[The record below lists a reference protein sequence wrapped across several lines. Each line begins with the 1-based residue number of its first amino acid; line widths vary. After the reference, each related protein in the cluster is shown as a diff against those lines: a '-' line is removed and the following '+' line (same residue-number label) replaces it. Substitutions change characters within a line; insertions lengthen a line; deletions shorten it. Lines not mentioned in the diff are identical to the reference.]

1 MLISGGGS
9 ALLPFP
15 VSEISL
21 KDKILTNKL
30 LISSGANIK
39 EIISKNKSALDNFR
53 LGLFYWIFHK
63 IKSDYNHH

>member
-15 VSEISL
+15 VNEISL

-30 LISSGANIK
+30 LLSSGANIK
-39 EIISKNKSALDNFR
+39 EINSVRKHYLKLKEAI
-53 LGLFYWIFHK
+53 
-63 IKSDYNHH
+63 